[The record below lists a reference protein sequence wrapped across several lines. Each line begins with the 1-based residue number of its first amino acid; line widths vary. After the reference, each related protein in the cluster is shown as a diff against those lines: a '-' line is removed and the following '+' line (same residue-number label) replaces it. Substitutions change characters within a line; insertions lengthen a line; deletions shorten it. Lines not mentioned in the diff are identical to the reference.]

1 MKTVPA
7 GKFKTHCLSLLAEV
21 ASTHETLLVTKHG
34 KPLARVIPIV
44 ADAQPGENPLKGT
57 VVFEQNIVDPVQVE
71 WEAKL

>member
-21 ASTHETLLVTKHG
+21 ADTHKTLVVTKHG
-34 KPLARVIPIV
+34 KPLAQVIPMV
-44 ADAQPGENPLKGT
+44 ADSAPGENPLKGT
-57 VVFEQNIVDPVQVE
+57 VVFERDIVDPVEVE